1 MNETTGDAAAVVGGG
16 PAGLMAAEVLAS
28 GGVPVVV
35 YDHMPSVGRKLLLAG
50 RSGLNLTHTEPLDRF
65 LDRYGDARSPL
76 EPALRAFTPGLLR
89 SWAAGLGEATTVGSS
104 GRVFPASWRAAPL
117 LRAWLGRLESLG
129 VSFAV
134 RHRWT
139 GWAADGALTFAAP
152 APDDEVGMGTHG
164 ERRVEIVVRPAAT
177 VLALGGA
184 SWPRV
189 GSDGT
194 WAPRLRTDGV
204 RVTDLR
210 PANAGFEVAWTAGFV
225 ERFAGTPLKNLRLT
239 VGAASVRGEAV
250 VTAYGV
256 ESGVFY
262 ALGAPLRDEISAR
275 GSAIAT
281 IDLHPDRP
289 VADLTARLRNR
300 RSRETATAW
309 LRRAG
314 GLAPVAVGLLR
325 ETTGNALPAD
335 AGAMAAL
342 IKAVPLPLTG
352 IQPLARAISTA
363 GGVALDEV
371 DAAFMLR
378 SKPGTFVA
386 GEMLDWEAPTGGYL
400 LQACFATGR
409 AAGRGALEWISH
421 SSKTAPTDRSYGPG
435 HD

>member
-1 MNETTGDAAAVVGGG
+1 
-16 PAGLMAAEVLAS
+16 
-28 GGVPVVV
+28 
-35 YDHMPSVGRKLLLAG
+35 
-50 RSGLNLTHTEPLDRF
+50 
-65 LDRYGDARSPL
+65 
-76 EPALRAFTPGLLR
+76 
-89 SWAAGLGEATTVGSS
+89 
-104 GRVFPASWRAAPL
+104 VFPASWRAAPL
-117 LRAWLGRLESLG
+117 LRAWLSRLDNLG
-129 VSFAV
+129 VRLAV

-139 GWAADGALTFAAP
+139 GWAADGALTFAAAAPHAGAAAP
-152 APDDEVGMGTHG
+152 ADGSGQ
-164 ERRVEIVVRPAAT
+164 VELAVRPAAT

-189 GSDGT
+189 GSDGG
-194 WAPRLRTDGV
+194 WAPMLRRAGI
-204 RVTDLR
+204 RVADLR
-210 PANAGFEVAWTAGFV
+210 PANAGFDVAWTPGFV

-239 VGAASVRGEAV
+239 VGPASVRGEAV

-262 ALGAPLRDEISAR
+262 ALGAALRDEIGDR
-275 GSAIAT
+275 GAATAT

-289 VADLTARLRNR
+289 TADLIARLRNR

-325 ETTGNALPAD
+325 EATRNALPTD

-342 IKAVPLPLTG
+342 IKAVPIRLTG
-352 IQPLARAISTA
+352 VQPLARAISTA

-371 DAAFMLR
+371 DATFMLR
-378 SKPGTFVA
+378 SRPGTFIA

-409 AAGRGALEWISH
+409 AAGHGALEWISH
-421 SSKTAPTDRSYGPG
+421 SSKTAPTDRSYGDA
-435 HD
+435 HE